1 MTIKECIDIVDNI
14 KPNQY
19 TVADK
24 INWLT
29 FVDMT
34 IINDVLKTHEG
45 YDGRYDLFEGYSPD
59 KLTASLVVPT
69 PYDRLYTAYLSM
81 QIDRLNGE
89 TAKYNNSAS
98 LYNTYL
104 LEYKRYYNKTH
115 MPLDITRK
123 GYREKP
129 PKKHTVGLTA
139 AEYESLKRDLY
150 FALSADVN
158 EVISPDKLYDIVTS
172 YAYNNIEMLKGADGK
187 TPVRGVDYYTEE
199 DVDAMVE
206 EVQKVQNENLAK
218 AYADIAK
225 NSENLRLHV
234 GNKDNPHD
242 VTAEQVGAYTKEE
255 VDKMLENI
263 DVDVDLSDYVKN
275 TDYATSSK
283 GGVVKTSSYFG
294 TLANAD
300 GYLYLMQATDAEID
314 AKEQRYHIIT
324 PNNLEYAVAKGG
336 EGHFAKE
343 DAVFEKGSFAWT
355 DFEYTLPS
363 SPDALCSVVD
373 DKIFIGG
380 TGEPVIIH
388 CAGKTLGFTFSIS
401 GYGDA
406 EIKINGE
413 TTVYTDPY
421 NDGREFA
428 SDVVIPLTYMESDI
442 VFSGGMKTWTFTDM
456 TIQSIK
462 GIGNIDKALDTIL
475 AIQDEL
481 IGGDA

>member
-1 MTIKECIDIVDNI
+1 MTIKECIDIVENI

-24 INWLT
+24 VNWLT

-123 GYREKP
+123 GYGEKP

-139 AEYESLKRDLY
+139 AEYENLKRDLY

-199 DVDAMVE
+199 DVDALVE
-206 EVQKVQNENLAK
+206 EVQKTQNESLAK

-225 NSENLRLHV
+225 NSKNLRLHV

-255 VDKMLENI
+255 VDKKLGNI
-263 DVDVDLSDYVKN
+263 DVSIDIDKELNASSDNAVAN
-275 TDYATSSK
+275 SA
-283 GGVVKTSSYFG
+283 V
-294 TLANAD
+294 ANAIGD
-300 GYLYLMQATDAEID
+300 IDTALDAIL
-314 AKEQRYHIIT
+314 KIQQ
-324 PNNLEYAVAKGG
+324 
-336 EGHFAKE
+336 
-343 DAVFEKGSFAWT
+343 
-355 DFEYTLPS
+355 EYTQEAEVILP
-363 SPDALCSVVD
+363 
-373 DKIFIGG
+373 
-380 TGEPVIIH
+380 GE
-388 CAGKTLGFTFSIS
+388 
-401 GYGDA
+401 
-406 EIKINGE
+406 E
-413 TTVYTDPY
+413 
-421 NDGREFA
+421 
-428 SDVVIPLTYMESDI
+428 
-442 VFSGGMKTWTFTDM
+442 
-456 TIQSIK
+456 
-462 GIGNIDKALDTIL
+462 
-475 AIQDEL
+475 DEVTS
-481 IGGDA
+481 

>member
-24 INWLT
+24 VNWLT

-123 GYREKP
+123 GYGEKP

-139 AEYESLKRDLY
+139 AEYENLKRDLY

-187 TPVRGVDYYTEE
+187 TPVRGVDYFTEDDINAMVAE
-199 DVDAMVE
+199 VLKVNNEKISKLEADVD
-206 EVQKVQNENLAK
+206 KV
-218 AYADIAK
+218 I
-225 NSENLRLHV
+225 
-234 GNKDNPHD
+234 
-242 VTAEQVGAYTKEE
+242 EE
-255 VDKMLENI
+255 VDKKLENI
-263 DVDVDLSDYVKN
+263 DVSIDIDKELNASSDNAVAN
-275 TDYATSSK
+275 SA
-283 GGVVKTSSYFG
+283 V
-294 TLANAD
+294 ANA
-300 GYLYLMQATDAEID
+300 
-314 AKEQRYHIIT
+314 
-324 PNNLEYAVAKGG
+324 
-336 EGHFAKE
+336 
-343 DAVFEKGSFAWT
+343 
-355 DFEYTLPS
+355 
-363 SPDALCSVVD
+363 
-373 DKIFIGG
+373 IG
-380 TGEPVIIH
+380 
-388 CAGKTLGFTFSIS
+388 
-401 GYGDA
+401 D
-406 EIKINGE
+406 
-413 TTVYTDPY
+413 
-421 NDGREFA
+421 
-428 SDVVIPLTYMESDI
+428 
-442 VFSGGMKTWTFTDM
+442 
-456 TIQSIK
+456 
-462 GIGNIDKALDTIL
+462 IDKALDAIL
-475 AIQDEL
+475 EIQEEL
-481 IGGDA
+481 MPKGILD

>member
-24 INWLT
+24 VNWLT

-34 IINDVLKTHEG
+34 IINDVLKSHEG

-123 GYREKP
+123 GYGEKP

-139 AEYESLKRDLY
+139 AEYENLKRDLY

-199 DVDAMVE
+199 DVDALVE
-206 EVQKVQNENLAK
+206 EVQKTQNESFAK

-234 GNKDNPHD
+234 GNKDNPHK
-242 VTAEQVGAYTKEE
+242 VTASQVGAYTKEE
-255 VDKMLENI
+255 VDEKFGEI
-263 DVDVDLSDYVKN
+263 DVSIDIDKELNASSDNAVAN
-275 TDYATSSK
+275 SA
-283 GGVVKTSSYFG
+283 V
-294 TLANAD
+294 ANAIGD
-300 GYLYLMQATDAEID
+300 IDTALFEIIKIQTSYTGLCYVELED
-314 AKEQRYHIIT
+314 VVPPDNNEPPYIDVPIT
-324 PNNLEYAVAKGG
+324 P
-336 EGHFAKE
+336 
-343 DAVFEKGSFAWT
+343 
-355 DFEYTLPS
+355 
-363 SPDALCSVVD
+363 
-373 DKIFIGG
+373 
-380 TGEPVIIH
+380 
-388 CAGKTLGFTFSIS
+388 
-401 GYGDA
+401 
-406 EIKINGE
+406 
-413 TTVYTDPY
+413 
-421 NDGREFA
+421 
-428 SDVVIPLTYMESDI
+428 VIPP
-442 VFSGGMKTWTFTDM
+442 V
-456 TIQSIK
+456 
-462 GIGNIDKALDTIL
+462 
-475 AIQDEL
+475 
-481 IGGDA
+481 GGDA

>member
-24 INWLT
+24 VNWLT

-123 GYREKP
+123 GYGEKP

-139 AEYESLKRDLY
+139 AEYENLKRDLY

-187 TPVRGVDYYTEE
+187 TPVRGVDYFTEDDINAMVAE
-199 DVDAMVE
+199 VLKVENEKIAKLEADVD
-206 EVQKVQNENLAK
+206 KV
-218 AYADIAK
+218 I
-225 NSENLRLHV
+225 
-234 GNKDNPHD
+234 
-242 VTAEQVGAYTKEE
+242 EE
-255 VDKMLENI
+255 VDKKLENI
-263 DVDVDLSDYVKN
+263 DVSIDIDKELNASSDNAV
-275 TDYATSSK
+275 
-283 GGVVKTSSYFG
+283 
-294 TLANAD
+294 ANS
-300 GYLYLMQATDAEID
+300 
-314 AKEQRYHIIT
+314 
-324 PNNLEYAVAKGG
+324 AVAK
-336 EGHFAKE
+336 A
-343 DAVFEKGSFAWT
+343 
-355 DFEYTLPS
+355 
-363 SPDALCSVVD
+363 
-373 DKIFIGG
+373 IG
-380 TGEPVIIH
+380 
-388 CAGKTLGFTFSIS
+388 
-401 GYGDA
+401 
-406 EIKINGE
+406 
-413 TTVYTDPY
+413 
-421 NDGREFA
+421 
-428 SDVVIPLTYMESDI
+428 DI
-442 VFSGGMKTWTFTDM
+442 DE
-456 TIQSIK
+456 
-462 GIGNIDKALDTIL
+462 ALDRII
-475 AIQDEL
+475 AIQESFFTASL
-481 IGGDA
+481 M

>member
-24 INWLT
+24 VNWLT

-123 GYREKP
+123 GYGEKP

-139 AEYESLKRDLY
+139 AEYENLKRDLY

-187 TPVRGVDYYTEE
+187 TPVRGVDYFTEDDINAMVAE
-199 DVDAMVE
+199 VLKVENEKISKLEADVD
-206 EVQKVQNENLAK
+206 KV
-218 AYADIAK
+218 I
-225 NSENLRLHV
+225 
-234 GNKDNPHD
+234 
-242 VTAEQVGAYTKEE
+242 EE
-255 VDKMLENI
+255 VDKKLENI
-263 DVDVDLSDYVKN
+263 DVSIDIDKELNASSDNAVAN
-275 TDYATSSK
+275 SA
-283 GGVVKTSSYFG
+283 V
-294 TLANAD
+294 ANAIGD
-300 GYLYLMQATDAEID
+300 IDTALFEIIKIQTSYTGLCYVELED
-314 AKEQRYHIIT
+314 VVPPDNNEPPYIDVPIT
-324 PNNLEYAVAKGG
+324 P
-336 EGHFAKE
+336 
-343 DAVFEKGSFAWT
+343 
-355 DFEYTLPS
+355 
-363 SPDALCSVVD
+363 
-373 DKIFIGG
+373 
-380 TGEPVIIH
+380 
-388 CAGKTLGFTFSIS
+388 
-401 GYGDA
+401 
-406 EIKINGE
+406 
-413 TTVYTDPY
+413 
-421 NDGREFA
+421 
-428 SDVVIPLTYMESDI
+428 VIPP
-442 VFSGGMKTWTFTDM
+442 V
-456 TIQSIK
+456 
-462 GIGNIDKALDTIL
+462 
-475 AIQDEL
+475 
-481 IGGDA
+481 GGDA

>member
-24 INWLT
+24 VNWLT

-34 IINDVLKTHEG
+34 IINDVLKSHEG

-123 GYREKP
+123 GHGEKP

-139 AEYESLKRDLY
+139 AEYENLKRDLY

-199 DVDAMVE
+199 DVDALVE
-206 EVQKVQNENLAK
+206 EVQKTQNESFAK

-234 GNKDNPHD
+234 GNKDNPHKVTAEQVGAYSKYEVD
-242 VTAEQVGAYTKEE
+242 LKVGSVAMLVDNVDSRFNNHKINHQNPHNVTAEQVGAYTKEE
-255 VDKMLENI
+255 VDELVDN
-263 DVDVDLSDYVKN
+263 VDVDLSELEEQIGD
-275 TDYATSSK
+275 
-283 GGVVKTSSYFG
+283 
-294 TLANAD
+294 
-300 GYLYLMQATDAEID
+300 ID
-314 AKEQRYHIIT
+314 T
-324 PNNLEYAVAKGG
+324 
-336 EGHFAKE
+336 
-343 DAVFEKGSFAWT
+343 
-355 DFEYTLPS
+355 
-363 SPDALCSVVD
+363 
-373 DKIFIGG
+373 
-380 TGEPVIIH
+380 
-388 CAGKTLGFTFSIS
+388 
-401 GYGDA
+401 
-406 EIKINGE
+406 
-413 TTVYTDPY
+413 
-421 NDGREFA
+421 
-428 SDVVIPLTYMESDI
+428 
-442 VFSGGMKTWTFTDM
+442 
-456 TIQSIK
+456 
-462 GIGNIDKALDTIL
+462 ALDRIL
-475 AIQDEL
+475 DIQNGL